1 MCIGE
6 LCWRQHRNTTQ
17 LAQDRIYT
25 LHVADIDYL
34 DTSGRNGALASKVE
48 DSPES
53 IAEFATQS
61 VKLTVCPLAL
71 LLFYSLVVTKEDCLA
86 FASHLDF
93 PLGWL
98 KLL

>member
-1 MCIGE
+1 MNCAGDSTE
-6 LCWRQHRNTTQ
+6 TPPSMS
-17 LAQDRIYT
+17 QDRIYT

-34 DTSGRNGALASKVE
+34 VTSGRNGTLASKVE

-71 LLFYSLVVTKEDCLA
+71 LLFYA
-86 FASHLDF
+86 YM
-93 PLGWL
+93 
-98 KLL
+98 